1 MLFFFTVVMNKT
13 LLCCVILLA
22 ASSLYADD
30 ETQLRLN
37 QSLDQNLFQQQHQLQ
52 QQGTIRD
59 TEKLPSIRI
68 NGQIYAVEQNPDDLA
83 KALYLAVMQKQ
94 WGNAA
99 IYLKHYQQYQ
109 GYDQALTD
117 FAEAAL
123 ARAQGKL
130 KLAEQKFQSSLNQQP
145 NNLICELELARV
157 LFEQQK
163 NKQAA
168 RLFTSI
174 QDKLGQ
180 SNGAMIPPE
189 VQQTVDLFVKALD
202 QRDSWQG
209 SVAIGPSYATN
220 LNSSSEQSKT
230 WTLYGIDDKCKATPI
245 QEITRGSPKAA
256 SATGVD
262 YEASLIKRFSLSG
275 NHGISLRGLAF
286 GQSYADHALYN
297 ESTLNINAGYSFFD
311 LKNQITIAP
320 LFEHKRYANDG
331 LYNAWGA
338 RTEWM
343 RFLAPDK
350 AFKLEAEIKD
360 LGYQKYKNLDGKE
373 SSAMFTFWKILPQQ
387 WTLFSGLDVL
397 DHDTQEKY
405 MAAYQQQGIRLGLSK
420 SWKAGL
426 NTTLLTSYRWR
437 QFDRYVE
444 TFAARRHDFEQNYTL
459 VVQMPRFKFY
469 GMTPNLTYRYNHND
483 SNVDWLYSYD
493 KHNISLKLEHRF

>member
-1 MLFFFTVVMNKT
+1 MKRT
-13 LLCCVILLA
+13 LLCCLTLFA

-30 ETQLRLN
+30 DTQLRLN
-37 QSLDQNLFQQQHQLQ
+37 QSLDQNLLQ

-59 TEKLPSIRI
+59 TEKLPSILI
-68 NGQIYAVEQNPDDLA
+68 NGQIFAVEKNQDDLA

-99 IYLKHYQQYQ
+99 VYLKHYQQYQ
-109 GYDQALTD
+109 DYDQALTD
-117 FAEAAL
+117 FAEGAL
-123 ARAQGKL
+123 ARAQGQL
-130 KLAEQKFQSSLNQQP
+130 ILAEQKFQSSLNKQP

-163 NKQAA
+163 NKEAA

-174 QDKLGQ
+174 QNKLGQ
-180 SNGAMIPPE
+180 SDRAVIPPE
-189 VQQTVDLFVKALD
+189 VEQTVNLFVKALD

-220 LNSSSEQSKT
+220 LNSSSEQSKR
-230 WTLYGIDDKCKATPI
+230 WMLYGIDDKGNVTPI

-256 SATGVD
+256 SATGMD
-262 YEASLIKRFSLSG
+262 YEASLMKRFSLYG
-275 NHGISLRGLAF
+275 NHGVSLRGLAY
-286 GQSYADHALYN
+286 GQSYDDHADYN

-311 LKNQITIAP
+311 LKNQISIAP
-320 LFEHKRYANDG
+320 MFEHKRYANDG

-338 RTEWM
+338 RAEWM
-343 RFLAPDK
+343 RFIAADK

-360 LGYQKYKNLDGKE
+360 LDYQKYKTLDGKE
-373 SSAMFTFWKILPQQ
+373 SSAMFTFWKILPKQ

-420 SWKAGL
+420 SWNISL
-426 NTTLLTSYRWR
+426 NTTLFSSYRWR

-444 TFAARRHDFEQNYTL
+444 TFATRRHDFEQNYTF
-459 VVQMPRFKFY
+459 VVQMPRFRFY
-469 GMTPNLTYRYNHND
+469 GVTPNLTYRYNHNS

-493 KHNISLKLEHRF
+493 KHNVSLKLEHRF

>member
-1 MLFFFTVVMNKT
+1 MKRT
-13 LLCCVILLA
+13 LLCCLTLLA

-30 ETQLRLN
+30 DTQFRLN
-37 QSLDQNLFQQQHQLQ
+37 QSLDQNLLQQQHQLQ

-59 TEKLPSIRI
+59 TEKLPSILI
-68 NGQIYAVEQNPDDLA
+68 NGQIFAVEKNQDDLA

-94 WGNAA
+94 WGNASV
-99 IYLKHYQQYQ
+99 YLKHYQQYQ
-109 GYDQALTD
+109 DYDQALTD
-117 FAEAAL
+117 FAEGAL
-123 ARAQGKL
+123 ARAQGQL
-130 KLAEQKFQSSLNQQP
+130 KLAEQKFQSSLNKQP

-163 NKQAA
+163 NKEAA

-174 QDKLGQ
+174 QNKLGQ
-180 SNGAMIPPE
+180 SDRAVIPPE
-189 VQQTVDLFVKALD
+189 VEQTVNLFVKALN

-230 WTLYGIDDKCKATPI
+230 WTLYGMDQDGNIIPAHM
-245 QEITRGSPKAA
+245 TRGSPKAI
-256 SATGVD
+256 SAKGVD
-262 YEASLIKRFSLSG
+262 YEASLIKRFSLYG
-275 NHGISLRGLAF
+275 NHGISLRGLAY
-286 GQSYADHALYN
+286 GQSYDDHADYN

-311 LKNQITIAP
+311 LKNQISIAP

-338 RTEWM
+338 RAEWM
-343 RFLAPDK
+343 RFIAADK

-360 LGYQKYKNLDGKE
+360 LDYQKYKTLDGKE
-373 SSAMFTFWKILPQQ
+373 SSAMFTFWKILPKQ

-420 SWKAGL
+420 SWNIGL
-426 NTTLLTSYRWR
+426 NTTLFSSYRWR
-437 QFDRYVE
+437 QFDQYVE
-444 TFAARRHDFEQNYTL
+444 TFVARRHDFEQNYTF

-469 GMTPNLTYRYNHND
+469 GVTPNLTYRYNHNS

-493 KHNISLKLEHRF
+493 KHNVSLKLEHRF

>member
-1 MLFFFTVVMNKT
+1 MKRT
-13 LLCCVILLA
+13 LLCCLTLLA

-30 ETQLRLN
+30 DTQLRLN
-37 QSLDQNLFQQQHQLQ
+37 QSLDQNLLQQQHQLQ

-59 TEKLPSIRI
+59 TEKLPSILI
-68 NGQIYAVEQNPDDLA
+68 NGQIFAVEKNQDDLA

-99 IYLKHYQQYQ
+99 VYLKHYQQYQ
-109 GYDQALTD
+109 DYDQALTD
-117 FAEAAL
+117 FAEGAL
-123 ARAQGKL
+123 ARAQGQL
-130 KLAEQKFQSSLNQQP
+130 KLAEQKFQSSLNKQP

-163 NKQAA
+163 NKEAA

-174 QDKLGQ
+174 QNKLGQ
-180 SNGAMIPPE
+180 SDRAVIPPE
-189 VQQTVDLFVKALD
+189 VEQTVNLFVKALN

-230 WTLYGIDDKCKATPI
+230 WTLYGMDQDGNIIPAHM
-245 QEITRGSPKAA
+245 TRGSPKAI
-256 SATGVD
+256 SAKGVD
-262 YEASLIKRFSLSG
+262 YEASLIKRFSLYG
-275 NHGISLRGLAF
+275 NHGISLRGLAY
-286 GQSYADHALYN
+286 GQSYDDHADYN

-311 LKNQITIAP
+311 LKNQISIAP

-338 RTEWM
+338 RAEWM
-343 RFLAPDK
+343 RFIAADK

-360 LGYQKYKNLDGKE
+360 LDYQKYKTLDGKE
-373 SSAMFTFWKILPQQ
+373 SSAMFTFWKILPKQ

-397 DHDTQEKY
+397 DHNTQEKY
-405 MAAYQQQGIRLGLSK
+405 MAAYQQQGGRLGLSK
-420 SWKAGL
+420 SWNVGL
-426 NTTLLTSYRWR
+426 NTTLFTSYRWR
-437 QFDRYVE
+437 QFDRYAE
-444 TFAARRHDFEQNYTL
+444 SLEARRHDFEQNYTF

-469 GMTPNLTYRYNHND
+469 GVTPNLTYRYNQNS

-493 KHNISLKLEHRF
+493 KHNVSLKLEHRF

>member
-1 MLFFFTVVMNKT
+1 MT
-13 LLCCVILLA
+13 LLA
-22 ASSLYADD
+22 SSSLYADD
-30 ETQLRLN
+30 DTQLRLN
-37 QSLDQNLFQQQHQLQ
+37 QSLDQNLLQQQYQLQ

-59 TEKLPSIRI
+59 TEKLPSILI
-68 NGQIYAVEQNPDDLA
+68 NGQIFAVEKNQDDLA

-99 IYLKHYQQYQ
+99 VYLKHYQQYE

-117 FAEAAL
+117 FAEGAL
-123 ARAQGKL
+123 ARAQGQL
-130 KLAEQKFQSSLNQQP
+130 KLAEQKFQSSLNKQP

-163 NKQAA
+163 NKEAA

-174 QDKLGQ
+174 QNKLGQ
-180 SNGAMIPPE
+180 SDRAVIPPE
-189 VQQTVDLFVKALD
+189 VEQTVNLFVKALD

-230 WTLYGIDDKCKATPI
+230 WTLYGMDQDGNIIPAHM
-245 QEITRGSPKAA
+245 TRGSPKAI
-256 SATGVD
+256 SAKGVD
-262 YEASLIKRFSLSG
+262 YEASLMKRFSLYG
-275 NHGISLRGLAF
+275 NHGISLRGLAY
-286 GQSYADHALYN
+286 GQSYDDHADYN

-311 LKNQITIAP
+311 LKNQISIAP

-338 RTEWM
+338 RAEWM
-343 RFLAPDK
+343 RFIAADK

-360 LGYQKYKNLDGKE
+360 LDYQKYKTLDGKE
-373 SSAMFTFWKILPQQ
+373 SSAMFTFWKILPKQ

-405 MAAYQQQGIRLGLSK
+405 MAAYQQQGVRLGLSK
-420 SWKAGL
+420 SWNVGL
-426 NTTLLTSYRWR
+426 NTTLFTSYRWR
-437 QFDRYVE
+437 QFDRYAE
-444 TFAARRHDFEQNYTL
+444 SLEAHRHDFEQNYTF

-469 GMTPNLTYRYNHND
+469 GVTPNLTYRYNHNS

-493 KHNISLKLEHRF
+493 KHNVSLKLEHRF

>member
-1 MLFFFTVVMNKT
+1 MKRT
-13 LLCCVILLA
+13 LLCCLTLLA
-22 ASSLYADD
+22 TSSLYADD
-30 ETQLRLN
+30 DTQLRLN
-37 QSLDQNLFQQQHQLQ
+37 QSLDQNLLQQQHQLQ

-68 NGQIYAVEQNPDDLA
+68 NGQIYAVEKNQDDLA

-94 WGNAA
+94 WGNATV
-99 IYLKHYQQYQ
+99 YLKHYQQYQ
-109 GYDQALTD
+109 SYDQALTD
-117 FAEAAL
+117 FAEGAL
-123 ARAQGKL
+123 ARAQGQL
-130 KLAEQKFQSSLNQQP
+130 KLAEQKFQSSLNKQP
-145 NNLICELELARV
+145 NNLICKLELARV

-163 NKQAA
+163 NKEAA

-174 QDKLGQ
+174 QNKLGQ
-180 SNGAMIPPE
+180 SDRAVIPSE
-189 VQQTVDLFVKALD
+189 VEQTVNLFVKALD

-230 WTLYGIDDKCKATPI
+230 WTLYGIDDKGNATPI
-245 QEITRGSPKAA
+245 QEIRRGSPKAA
-256 SATGVD
+256 SATGLD
-262 YEASLIKRFSLSG
+262 YEASLIKRFSLYG
-275 NHGISLRGLAF
+275 NHGVSLRGLTY
-286 GQSYADHALYN
+286 GQSYNDQADYN

-311 LKNQITIAP
+311 LKNQISIAP

-338 RTEWM
+338 RAEWM
-343 RFLAPDK
+343 RFIAADK

-360 LGYQKYKNLDGKE
+360 LDYQKYKTLDGKE
-373 SSAMFTFWKILPQQ
+373 SSAMFTFWKILPKQ

-405 MAAYQQQGIRLGLSK
+405 MAAYQQQGVRLGLSK
-420 SWKAGL
+420 SWNVGL
-426 NTTLLTSYRWR
+426 NTTLFSSYRWR
-437 QFDRYVE
+437 QFDRYVAAFE
-444 TFAARRHDFEQNYTL
+444 TRRQDFEQNYTF

-469 GMTPNLTYRYNHND
+469 GVTPNLTYRYNHNS

-493 KHNISLKLEHRF
+493 KHNVSLKLEHRF

>member
-1 MLFFFTVVMNKT
+1 MT
-13 LLCCVILLA
+13 LLA
-22 ASSLYADD
+22 ASSLYAEDD
-30 ETQLRLN
+30 TQLRLN
-37 QSLDQNLFQQQHQLQ
+37 QSLDQNLLQQQHQLQ

-59 TEKLPSIRI
+59 IEKLPSILI
-68 NGQIYAVEQNPDDLA
+68 NGQIFAVEKNQDDLA

-99 IYLKHYQQYQ
+99 VYLKHYQQYE
-109 GYDQALTD
+109 GYDQALTN
-117 FAEAAL
+117 FAEGAL
-123 ARAQGKL
+123 ARAQGQL
-130 KLAEQKFQSSLNQQP
+130 KLAEQKFQSSLNKQP

-163 NKQAA
+163 NKEAA

-174 QDKLGQ
+174 QNKLGQ
-180 SNGAMIPPE
+180 SDRAVIPPE
-189 VQQTVDLFVKALD
+189 VEQTVNLFVKALN

-230 WTLYGIDDKCKATPI
+230 WTLYGMDQDGNIIPAHM
-245 QEITRGSPKAA
+245 TRGSPKAI
-256 SATGVD
+256 SAKGVD
-262 YEASLIKRFSLSG
+262 YEASLIKRFSLYG
-275 NHGISLRGLAF
+275 NHGISLRGLAY
-286 GQSYADHALYN
+286 GQSYDDHADYN

-311 LKNQITIAP
+311 LKNQISIAP

-338 RTEWM
+338 RAEWM
-343 RFLAPDK
+343 RFIAADK

-360 LGYQKYKNLDGKE
+360 LDYQKYKTLDGKE
-373 SSAMFTFWKILPQQ
+373 SSAMFTFWKILPKQ

-420 SWKAGL
+420 SWNIGL
-426 NTTLLTSYRWR
+426 NTTLFSSYRWR

-444 TFAARRHDFEQNYTL
+444 TFATRRHDFEQNYTF

-469 GMTPNLTYRYNHND
+469 GVTPNLAYRYNHNS

-493 KHNISLKLEHRF
+493 KHNVSLKLEHRF

>member
-1 MLFFFTVVMNKT
+1 MT
-13 LLCCVILLA
+13 LLA
-22 ASSLYADD
+22 TSSLYADD
-30 ETQLRLN
+30 DTQLRLN
-37 QSLDQNLFQQQHQLQ
+37 QSLDQNLLQQQHQLQ

-59 TEKLPSIRI
+59 AEKLPSILI
-68 NGQIYAVEQNPDDLA
+68 NGQIFAVEKNQDDLA

-99 IYLKHYQQYQ
+99 VYLKHYQQYQ
-109 GYDQALTD
+109 DYDQALTD
-117 FAEAAL
+117 FAEGAL
-123 ARAQGKL
+123 ARAQGQL
-130 KLAEQKFQSSLNQQP
+130 ILAEQKFQSSLNKQP

-163 NKQAA
+163 NKEAA

-174 QDKLGQ
+174 QNKLGQ
-180 SNGAMIPPE
+180 SDRAVIPPE
-189 VQQTVDLFVKALD
+189 VEQTVNLFVKALD

-230 WTLYGIDDKCKATPI
+230 WTLYGIDDKGNVTPI
-245 QEITRGSPKAA
+245 QKITRGSPKAA
-256 SATGVD
+256 SATGMD
-262 YEASLIKRFSLSG
+262 YEASLMKRFSLYG
-275 NHGISLRGLAF
+275 NHGVALRGLAY
-286 GQSYADHALYN
+286 GQSYDDHADYN
-297 ESTLNINAGYSFFD
+297 ESTLNINTGYSFFD
-311 LKNQITIAP
+311 LKNQISIAP

-338 RTEWM
+338 RAEWM
-343 RFLAPDK
+343 RFIAADK
-350 AFKLEAEIKD
+350 AFKLEAEIKYLD
-360 LGYQKYKNLDGKE
+360 YQKYKTLDGKE
-373 SSAMFTFWKILPQQ
+373 SSAMFTFWKILPKQ

-420 SWKAGL
+420 FWNIGL
-426 NTTLLTSYRWR
+426 NTTLFSSYRWR

-444 TFAARRHDFEQNYTL
+444 TFATRRHDFEQNYTF
-459 VVQMPRFKFY
+459 VVQIPRFKFY
-469 GMTPNLTYRYNHND
+469 GVTPNLTYRYNHNS

-493 KHNISLKLEHRF
+493 KHNVSLKLEHRF

>member
-1 MLFFFTVVMNKT
+1 MKRT
-13 LLCCVILLA
+13 LLCCLTLLA

-30 ETQLRLN
+30 DTQLRLN
-37 QSLDQNLFQQQHQLQ
+37 QSLDQNLLQQQHQLQ

-59 TEKLPSIRI
+59 IEKLPSILI
-68 NGQIYAVEQNPDDLA
+68 NGQIFAVEKNQDDLA

-99 IYLKHYQQYQ
+99 VYLKHYQQYE
-109 GYDQALTD
+109 GYDQALTN
-117 FAEAAL
+117 FAEGAL
-123 ARAQGKL
+123 ARAQGQL
-130 KLAEQKFQSSLNQQP
+130 KLAEQKFQSSLNKQP

-163 NKQAA
+163 NKEAA

-174 QDKLGQ
+174 QNKLGQ
-180 SNGAMIPPE
+180 SDRAVIPPE
-189 VQQTVDLFVKALD
+189 VEQTVNLFVKALN

-230 WTLYGIDDKCKATPI
+230 WTLYGMDQDGNIIPAHM
-245 QEITRGSPKAA
+245 TRGSPKAI
-256 SATGVD
+256 SAKGVD
-262 YEASLIKRFSLSG
+262 YEASLIKRFSLYG
-275 NHGISLRGLAF
+275 NHGISLRGLAY
-286 GQSYADHALYN
+286 GQSYDDHADYN

-311 LKNQITIAP
+311 LKNQISIAP

-338 RTEWM
+338 RAEWM
-343 RFLAPDK
+343 RFIAADK

-360 LGYQKYKNLDGKE
+360 LDYQKYKTLDGKE
-373 SSAMFTFWKILPQQ
+373 SSAMFTFWKILPKQ

-420 SWKAGL
+420 SWNIGL
-426 NTTLLTSYRWR
+426 NTTLFSSYRWR

-444 TFAARRHDFEQNYTL
+444 TFATRRHDFEQNYTF

-469 GMTPNLTYRYNHND
+469 GVTPNLAYRYNHNS

-493 KHNISLKLEHRF
+493 KHNVSLKLEHRF

>member
-1 MLFFFTVVMNKT
+1 MKRT
-13 LLCCVILLA
+13 LLCYLTLLA

-30 ETQLRLN
+30 DTQLRLN
-37 QSLDQNLFQQQHQLQ
+37 QSLDQNLLQQQHQLQ

-59 TEKLPSIRI
+59 TGKLPSIRI
-68 NGQIYAVEQNPDDLA
+68 NGQVYAVEKNQDDLA

-99 IYLKHYQQYQ
+99 VYLKYYQQYQ
-109 GYDQALTD
+109 DYDQALTD
-117 FAEAAL
+117 FAEGAL
-123 ARAQGKL
+123 ARAQGQL
-130 KLAEQKFQSSLNQQP
+130 KLAEQKFQSSLNKQP

-163 NKQAA
+163 NKEAA

-174 QDKLGQ
+174 QNKLGQ
-180 SNGAMIPPE
+180 SDRAVIPPE
-189 VQQTVDLFVKALD
+189 VEQTVNLFVKALD

-230 WTLYGIDDKCKATPI
+230 WTLYGIDDKGNATPI
-245 QEITRGSPKAA
+245 REITRGSPQAT
-256 SATGVD
+256 SATGLD
-262 YEASLIKRFSLSG
+262 YEASLMKRFSLYG
-275 NHGISLRGLAF
+275 NHGIALRGLAY
-286 GQSYADHALYN
+286 GQSYDDHADYN

-311 LKNQITIAP
+311 LKNQISIAP
-320 LFEHKRYANDG
+320 LFEHKRYANNG

-338 RTEWM
+338 RAEWM
-343 RFLAPDK
+343 RFIAADK

-360 LGYQKYKNLDGKE
+360 LDYQKYKTLDGKE
-373 SSAMFTFWKILPQQ
+373 SSAMFTFWKILPKQ

-420 SWKAGL
+420 SWNVGL
-426 NTTLLTSYRWR
+426 NTTLFSSYRWR
-437 QFDRYVE
+437 QFDRYAE
-444 TFAARRHDFEQNYTL
+444 SLEARRHDFEQNYTF

-469 GMTPNLTYRYNHND
+469 GMTPNLTYRYNHNS

-493 KHNISLKLEHRF
+493 KHNVSLKLEHRF

>member
-1 MLFFFTVVMNKT
+1 MKRT
-13 LLCCVILLA
+13 LLCCLILLA
-22 ASSLYADD
+22 SSSLYADD
-30 ETQLRLN
+30 DTQLRLN
-37 QSLDQNLFQQQHQLQ
+37 QSLDQNLLQQQHQLQ
-52 QQGTIRD
+52 QQGAIRGTD
-59 TEKLPSIRI
+59 ELPNIVI
-68 NGQIYAVEQNPDDLA
+68 NGQVFEVEKNQDDLA

-99 IYLKHYQQYQ
+99 VYLKHYQQYE

-117 FAEAAL
+117 FAEGAL
-123 ARAQGKL
+123 ARAQGQL
-130 KLAEQKFQSSLNQQP
+130 KLAEQKFQSSLNKQP

-174 QDKLGQ
+174 QNKLGQ
-180 SNGAMIPPE
+180 SNRAVIPPE
-189 VQQTVDLFVKALD
+189 VEQTVHLFVKALD

-209 SVAIGPSYATN
+209 SIAIGPSYATN

-230 WTLYGIDDKCKATPI
+230 WTLYGMDKEGNIIPA
-245 QEITRGSPKAA
+245 QMTRGSPKVI
-256 SATGVD
+256 SATGMD
-262 YEASLIKRFSLSG
+262 YEVSLIKRFSLYG
-275 NHGISLRGLAF
+275 NHGISLRGLAY
-286 GQSYADHALYN
+286 GQSYNDHADYN

-311 LKNQITIAP
+311 LKNQISIAP

-338 RTEWM
+338 RAEWM
-343 RFLAPDK
+343 RFIAADK

-360 LGYQKYKNLDGKE
+360 LDYQKYKTLDGIE
-373 SSAMFTFWKILPQQ
+373 SSVMFTFWKILPKQ

-405 MAAYQQQGIRLGLSK
+405 MAAYQQQDIRFGLSK
-420 SWKAGL
+420 SWNVGL
-426 NTTLLTSYRWR
+426 NTTLFSSYRWR
-437 QFDRYVE
+437 QFDRYAE
-444 TFAARRHDFEQNYTL
+444 SLEARRHDFEQNYTF
-459 VVQMPRFKFY
+459 VVQIPRFKFY
-469 GMTPNLTYRYNHND
+469 GVTPNLTYRYNQNS

-493 KHNISLKLEHRF
+493 KHNVSLKLEHRF

>member
-1 MLFFFTVVMNKT
+1 MKRT
-13 LLCCVILLA
+13 LLCCLTLLA

-30 ETQLRLN
+30 DTQLRLN
-37 QSLDQNLFQQQHQLQ
+37 QSLDQNLLQQQHQLQ

-59 TEKLPSIRI
+59 TEKLPSILI
-68 NGQIYAVEQNPDDLA
+68 NGQIFAVEKNQDDLA

-99 IYLKHYQQYQ
+99 VYLKHYQQYE

-117 FAEAAL
+117 FAEGAL
-123 ARAQGKL
+123 ARAQGQL
-130 KLAEQKFQSSLNQQP
+130 KLAEQKFQSSLNKQP

-163 NKQAA
+163 NKEAA
-168 RLFTSI
+168 RFFTSI
-174 QDKLGQ
+174 QNKLGQ
-180 SNGAMIPPE
+180 SDRAVIPPE
-189 VQQTVDLFVKALD
+189 VEQTVNLFVKALD

-230 WTLYGIDDKCKATPI
+230 WTLYGMDQDGNIIPAHM
-245 QEITRGSPKAA
+245 TRGSPKAI
-256 SATGVD
+256 SAKGVD
-262 YEASLIKRFSLSG
+262 YEASLMKRFSLYG
-275 NHGISLRGLAF
+275 NHGISLRGLAY
-286 GQSYADHALYN
+286 GQSYDDHADYN

-311 LKNQITIAP
+311 LKNQISIAP

-338 RTEWM
+338 RAEWM
-343 RFLAPDK
+343 RFIAADK

-360 LGYQKYKNLDGKE
+360 LDYQKYKTLDGKE
-373 SSAMFTFWKILPQQ
+373 SSAMFTFWKILPKQ

-405 MAAYQQQGIRLGLSK
+405 MAAYQQQGVRLGLSK
-420 SWKAGL
+420 SWNVGL
-426 NTTLLTSYRWR
+426 NTTLFTSYRWR
-437 QFDRYVE
+437 QFDRYAE
-444 TFAARRHDFEQNYTL
+444 SLEARRHDFEQNYTF

-469 GMTPNLTYRYNHND
+469 GVTPNLTYRYNQNS

-493 KHNISLKLEHRF
+493 KHNVSLKLEHRF

>member
-1 MLFFFTVVMNKT
+1 MKRT
-13 LLCCVILLA
+13 LLCCLTLLA

-30 ETQLRLN
+30 DTQLRLN
-37 QSLDQNLFQQQHQLQ
+37 QSLDQNLLQQQHQLQ

-59 TEKLPSIRI
+59 TEKLPSILI
-68 NGQIYAVEQNPDDLA
+68 NGQIFAVEKNQDDLA

-99 IYLKHYQQYQ
+99 VYLKHYQQYQ
-109 GYDQALTD
+109 DYDQALTD
-117 FAEAAL
+117 FAEGAL
-123 ARAQGKL
+123 ARAQGQL
-130 KLAEQKFQSSLNQQP
+130 KLAEQKFQSSLDKQP

-163 NKQAA
+163 NKEAA

-174 QDKLGQ
+174 QNKLGQ
-180 SNGAMIPPE
+180 SDRAVIPPE
-189 VQQTVDLFVKALD
+189 VEQTVNLFVKALD

-209 SVAIGPSYATN
+209 SVVIGPSYATN

-230 WTLYGIDDKCKATPI
+230 WTLFGIDDKGNATPI

-256 SATGVD
+256 SATGMD
-262 YEASLIKRFSLSG
+262 YEASLMKRFSLYG
-275 NHGISLRGLAF
+275 NHGVSLRGLAY
-286 GQSYADHALYN
+286 GQSYDDHADYN

-311 LKNQITIAP
+311 LKNQISIAP

-338 RTEWM
+338 RAEWM
-343 RFLAPDK
+343 RFIAADK

-360 LGYQKYKNLDGKE
+360 LDYQKYKTLDGKE
-373 SSAMFTFWKILPQQ
+373 SSAMFTFWKILPKQ

-405 MAAYQQQGIRLGLSK
+405 MAAYQQQGIRFGLSK
-420 SWKAGL
+420 SWNIGL
-426 NTTLLTSYRWR
+426 NTTLFSSYRWR

-444 TFAARRHDFEQNYTL
+444 TFATRRHDFEQNYTF

-469 GMTPNLTYRYNHND
+469 SMTPNLTYRYNHNS

-493 KHNISLKLEHRF
+493 KHNVSLKLEHRF

>member
-1 MLFFFTVVMNKT
+1 MKRR
-13 LLCCVILLA
+13 LLCCLIVLSS
-22 ASSLYADD
+22 SSLYADD
-30 ETQLRLN
+30 DTQLRLN
-37 QSLDQNLFQQQHQLQ
+37 QSLDQNVLQQQHQLQ
-52 QQGTIRD
+52 QQGVIRSTD
-59 TEKLPSIRI
+59 ELPNIVI
-68 NGQIYAVEQNPDDLA
+68 NGQVFAVEKNQDDLA

-99 IYLKHYQQYQ
+99 VYLKHYQQYE

-117 FAEAAL
+117 FAEGAL
-123 ARAQGKL
+123 ARAQGQL
-130 KLAEQKFQSSLNQQP
+130 KLAEQKFQSSLNRQP

-163 NKQAA
+163 NKEAA

-174 QDKLGQ
+174 QNKLGQ
-180 SNGAMIPPE
+180 SDRAVIPPE
-189 VQQTVDLFVKALD
+189 VEQTVNLFVKALD

-230 WTLYGIDDKCKATPI
+230 WTLYGMDQDGNIIPAHM
-245 QEITRGSPKAA
+245 TRGSPKAI
-256 SATGVD
+256 SAKGVD
-262 YEASLIKRFSLSG
+262 YEASLMKRFSLYG
-275 NHGISLRGLAF
+275 NHGISLRGLAY
-286 GQSYADHALYN
+286 GQSYDDYADYN
-297 ESTLNINAGYSFFD
+297 EFTLNINAGYSFFD
-311 LKNQITIAP
+311 LKNQISIAP

-338 RTEWM
+338 RAEWM
-343 RFLAPDK
+343 RFIAADK

-360 LGYQKYKNLDGKE
+360 LDYQKYKTLDGKE
-373 SSAMFTFWKILPQQ
+373 SSAMFTFWKILPKQ

-405 MAAYQQQGIRLGLSK
+405 MAAYQQQGVRLGLSK
-420 SWKAGL
+420 SWNVGL
-426 NTTLLTSYRWR
+426 NTTLFTSYRWR
-437 QFDRYVE
+437 QFDRYAE
-444 TFAARRHDFEQNYTL
+444 SLEARRHDFEQNYTF

-469 GMTPNLTYRYNHND
+469 GVTPNLTYRYNQNN

-493 KHNISLKLEHRF
+493 KHNVSLKLEHRF

>member
-1 MLFFFTVVMNKT
+1 MKRI
-13 LLCCVILLA
+13 LLCCLILLA
-22 ASSLYADD
+22 GSSLYADD
-30 ETQLRLN
+30 DTQFRLN
-37 QSLDQNLFQQQHQLQ
+37 QNLDQNVLQQQHQLQ
-52 QQGTIRD
+52 QQGVIRD
-59 TEKLPSIRI
+59 TEKLPSILI
-68 NGQIYAVEQNPDDLA
+68 NGQVFEVEKNQDDLA

-99 IYLKHYQQYQ
+99 VYLKHYQQYQ

-117 FAEAAL
+117 FAEGAL
-123 ARAQGKL
+123 ARAQGQL
-130 KLAEQKFQSSLNQQP
+130 KLAAQKFQSSLNKQP

-163 NKQAA
+163 NKEAA

-174 QDKLGQ
+174 QNKLGQ
-180 SNGAMIPPE
+180 SDRAVIPPE
-189 VQQTVDLFVKALD
+189 VEQTVNLFVKALN

-230 WTLYGIDDKCKATPI
+230 WTLYGMDQDGNIIPAHM
-245 QEITRGSPKAA
+245 TRGSPKAI
-256 SATGVD
+256 SAKGVD
-262 YEASLIKRFSLSG
+262 YEASLIKRFSLYG
-275 NHGISLRGLAF
+275 NHGISLRGLAY
-286 GQSYADHALYN
+286 GQSYDDHADYN

-311 LKNQITIAP
+311 LKNQISIAP

-338 RTEWM
+338 RAEWM
-343 RFLAPDK
+343 RFIAADK

-360 LGYQKYKNLDGKE
+360 LDYQKYKTLDGKE
-373 SSAMFTFWKILPQQ
+373 SSAMFTFWKILPKQ

-405 MAAYQQQGIRLGLSK
+405 MAAYQQQGVRLGLSK
-420 SWKAGL
+420 SWNVGL
-426 NTTLLTSYRWR
+426 NTTLFTSYRWR
-437 QFDRYVE
+437 QFDRYAE
-444 TFAARRHDFEQNYTL
+444 SLEARRHDFEQNYTF

-469 GMTPNLTYRYNHND
+469 GVTPNLTYRYNQNS

-493 KHNISLKLEHRF
+493 KHNVSLKLEHRF